1 MFGCIQRVNI
11 KYNNIHLSTHIK
23 LFLVVGHGLI
33 GDEGGKVGHVDL
45 PFLDLLQTDV
55 VDVLLQGRRYPPLY
69 FSFSLI
75 IV

>member
-1 MFGCIQRVNI
+1 MLKI
-11 KYNNIHLSTHIK
+11 KYNIIHFSTHIK

-33 GDEGGKVGHVDL
+33 GDEGGQVGHADL

-55 VDVLLQGRRYPPLY
+55 VDVLLEGRRNPPLF